1 MALIG
6 VIDYGAGNLGSVMNA
21 LARLGLE
28 ARFAR
33 GPEELLKDGLF
44 DRILFP
50 GDGHFAA
57 AMAALEGSGYAEA
70 VRLWIEADKPFLG
83 ICIGLQLLFDSS
95 QEAPGVSGL
104 GLISGAVKKF
114 PCRKIPQIGWN
125 RTILRRNSAGTGLF
139 AGLPDESFFY
149 FIHSFYAAPDDDGVT
164 AAEAEYSLRYCCAV
178 RRGALAAV
186 QFHPEKSGG
195 AGLALLENWARG
207 GGRVFGGLGGQ
218 PGFGL
223 GNPEEGGNGAD
234 RNGEERSE
242 GCGIRGRQLSCRGFP
257 LKNKSYLA
265 KRIIP
270 CLDVDD
276 GRVVKGVKF
285 AGLADAGD
293 PVELARR
300 YNEAGADELVFL
312 DIGASYKSRATLL
325 DVVRRVAREVF
336 IPLCVGGG
344 VRALEDMRLAMGA
357 GADKVS
363 VCTAALLRPGLL
375 REMADAYGRQCVV
388 LSLDA
393 RRVDGGAGGRRW
405 NAFSHGGRRDT
416 GVDALEW
423 AAEAAE
429 LGAGEILVNSIDS
442 DGTAAGYD
450 LELTAAVLDAVPVP
464 VIASGGAGSLAQ
476 IAEAASIADAALV
489 ASLLHFGK
497 TTIPEI
503 KNFLRGAGVE
513 VR

>member
-1 MALIG
+1 MGAL
-6 VIDYGAGNLGSVMNA
+6 
-21 LARLGLE
+21 RE
-28 ARFAR
+28 
-33 GPEELLKDGLF
+33 
-44 DRILFP
+44 
-50 GDGHFAA
+50 
-57 AMAALEGSGYAEA
+57 SGYAEA
-70 VRLWIEADKPFLG
+70 VRGWIAADKPFLG

-95 QEAPGVSGL
+95 EEAPGVPGL
-104 GLISGAVKKF
+104 GVISGTVKKF

-125 RTILRRNSAGTGLF
+125 RVFLTQKHPETGLF
-139 AGLPDESFFY
+139 ACLPSESFFY
-149 FIHSFYAAPDDDGVT
+149 FIHSFYAAPDGGDVI

-178 RRGALAAV
+178 ERGAAAAV

-195 AGLALLENWARG
+195 AGLALLENWAYSKRSVVGGALRG
-207 GGRVFGGLGGQ
+207 
-218 PGFGL
+218 
-223 GNPEEGGNGAD
+223 EGSSQVCGAD
-234 RNGEERSE
+234 LGAVGVDDTAANASTQPPLRGVLEDRLSPLAGDA
-242 GCGIRGRQLSCRGFP
+242 GCKQGGDFP
-257 LKNKSYLA
+257 PIEKNHLA

-285 AGLADAGD
+285 AGVVDAGD

-300 YNEAGADELVFL
+300 YNAEGADELVFL
-312 DIGASYKSRATLL
+312 DIGASYKSRDTLL

-344 VRALEDMRLAMGA
+344 IRSLEDMRLAMGA

-363 VCTAALLRPGLL
+363 VCTAALARPALL

-393 RRVDGGAGGRRW
+393 KRVGTGADGGGENPRW

-416 GVDALEW
+416 GVDAVLW

-429 LGAGEILVNSIDS
+429 WGAGEILLNSIDA
-442 DGTAAGYD
+442 DGTAGGYD
-450 LELTAAVLDAVPVP
+450 LELCAAVLLAVPVP
-464 VIASGGAGSLAQ
+464 VIASGGAGSLEQ
-476 IAEAASIADAALV
+476 IARAASLADAALV

-497 TTIPEI
+497 ATIPEI
-503 KNFLRGAGVE
+503 KEFLRREGVE
-513 VR
+513 MR